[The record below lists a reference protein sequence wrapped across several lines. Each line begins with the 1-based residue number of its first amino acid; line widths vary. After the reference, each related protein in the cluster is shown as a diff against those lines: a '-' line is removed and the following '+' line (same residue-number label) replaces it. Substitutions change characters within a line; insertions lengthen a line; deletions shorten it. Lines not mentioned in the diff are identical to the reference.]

1 MSDAQWAKLKDITI
15 QLLRN
20 SVVHGIE
27 TPEIRRQRNKPEM
40 GTLKLTLSQQADGKL
55 LLVAEDDGNGINFE
69 AIRNKAVALGI
80 ATAEQAA
87 EFDHNANC

>member
-1 MSDAQWAKLKDITI
+1 MSDAQWAKLKDIAI

-20 SVVHGIE
+20 AVVHGIE

-40 GTLKLTLSQQADGKL
+40 GTLKLTLSQQPDGKL

-87 EFDHNANC
+87 QFDQTPN